1 MRRTGMSYVIVSSM
15 SDLCKWLHNTNIE
28 IIEIVPERSI
38 ANEDVV
44 KITYFHL
51 EDQSWFNAGSFFL
64 YLVMLLIYKRR
75 DLFYDYYWFSW
86 NWKVN
91 FGLQQR

>member
-1 MRRTGMSYVIVSSM
+1 MKENKYIIGGNFMRRTGMSYVIVSSM

-51 EDQSWFNAGSFFL
+51 ED
-64 YLVMLLIYKRR
+64 
-75 DLFYDYYWFSW
+75 
-86 NWKVN
+86 
-91 FGLQQR
+91 